1 LIPSK
6 LGSPVQL
13 SCDSFFLY
21 TYSNSRRSA
30 LATLSNLVALVVTRS
45 AYPATGHVD
54 NEVSALKQMA
64 IQAFRLANI
73 DRCRRIAAQEILSR
87 SYLLKMIWPYT
98 AGPPASV
105 VNFHAGYQ

>member
-1 LIPSK
+1 
-6 LGSPVQL
+6 
-13 SCDSFFLY
+13 
-21 TYSNSRRSA
+21 
-30 LATLSNLVALVVTRS
+30 
-45 AYPATGHVD
+45 
-54 NEVSALKQMA
+54 MA